1 MQKPCSWLNVVI
13 FVRSKNDGDVRLDFS
28 REVKQATKTLLR
40 CHQVREEVSPAKK
53 KTDYT
58 GLIQLYFWISCF
70 WDVSSSPTLLT
81 NRIRNRCKWFFI
93 GSRFFGSRVGV
104 FTRETIWKLET
115 LFDLQR
121 RWEGKLGCNEFSPF
135 DETLLY
141 FQCRASLIP
150 KLSASLTWRV
160 FEIFLLRVSVTMGF
174 LWCNFIMCSMRRS
187 LILELVN
194 SKLSKIFG
202 ILFLDIIG

>member
-70 WDVSSSPTLLT
+70 WDVSSSSTLLT

-93 GSRFFGSRVGV
+93 GSRFFGSRV
-104 FTRETIWKLET
+104 EL
-115 LFDLQR
+115 
-121 RWEGKLGCNEFSPF
+121 
-135 DETLLY
+135 
-141 FQCRASLIP
+141 SLVCLHE
-150 KLSASLTWRV
+150 KQY
-160 FEIFLLRVSVTMGF
+160 E
-174 LWCNFIMCSMRRS
+174 
-187 LILELVN
+187 N
-194 SKLSKIFG
+194 SKLHSIYRGDEKVNWVAMSFRPLTKLYYIFSAG
-202 ILFLDIIG
+202 RV

>member
-1 MQKPCSWLNVVI
+1 MI
-13 FVRSKNDGDVRLDFS
+13 F
-28 REVKQATKTLLR
+28 
-40 CHQVREEVSPAKK
+40 H
-53 KTDYT
+53 
-58 GLIQLYFWISCF
+58 
-70 WDVSSSPTLLT
+70 
-81 NRIRNRCKWFFI
+81 WFA
-93 GSRFFGSRVGV
+93 FFGSNGTLVGLL
-104 FTRETIWKLET
+104 FTRECETIWKLET

-174 LWCNFIMCSMRRS
+174 LWCNFIMCSMQRS

-202 ILFLDIIG
+202 ILFLDIIRLMHVCAIYVHIIARALFEWD